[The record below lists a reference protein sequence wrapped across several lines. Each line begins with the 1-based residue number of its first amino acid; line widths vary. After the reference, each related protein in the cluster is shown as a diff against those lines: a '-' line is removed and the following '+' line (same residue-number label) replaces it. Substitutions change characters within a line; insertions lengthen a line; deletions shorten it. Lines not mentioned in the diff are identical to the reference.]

1 MTGDVLDPGEYQL
14 EEIKAPNGYVI
25 NTEPVKFTVTN
36 DGAYQ
41 IGPDGKTPAVRKH
54 TKLNI

>member
-25 NTEPVKFTVTN
+25 NTEPVKLRLQMKVL
-36 DGAYQ
+36 
-41 IGPDGKTPAVRKH
+41 IR
-54 TKLNI
+54 